1 MDTEKQVK
9 QGILHNVFFQGY
21 RGTQKHRLQIE
32 ECLRNNNLL
41 VDITKRHKDIVL
53 MKMANKNIKS

>member
-21 RGTQKHRLQIE
+21 RGTQKTQVADR
-32 ECLRNNNLL
+32 R
-41 VDITKRHKDIVL
+41 
-53 MKMANKNIKS
+53 MS